1 MAGGP
6 GAAGVPASAARS
18 LPRPRACRVP
28 GWARRG
34 MAPGGGGRRR
44 AARSLPRLPG
54 LSGSRQRPRSSL
66 FSSSRARQLSLA
78 PPARRPCLS
87 GPVQSQK
94 RAGWRAPGV
103 GRRPPSLRGLSEAAS
118 GGRGSQPPACSLL
131 PRRASHFRPQDP
143 CRPPDLRT
151 DPAYG
156 KGGKAAGLRAPAGP
170 RGRREDAAPQPP
182 PHAGRSASAACRG
195 LQRRSRGTGDEMKP
209 VCFFFRAAL
218 QERKKKAKGT
228 RVGGKG

>member
-6 GAAGVPASAARS
+6 GAAGVPASSARS

-44 AARSLPRLPG
+44 AARSLPRWPG
-54 LSGSRQRPRSSL
+54 LSRSRQRPRSSL
-66 FSSSRARQLSLA
+66 FSWSRARQLSLA

-103 GRRPPSLRGLSEAAS
+103 GRRPPSLRGLSKAAS

-151 DPAYG
+151 GSGSREGLEGCGPPLPRRVRAG
-156 KGGKAAGLRAPAGP
+156 GGKMRPRSLPRTPGAAPLQPAGVCSDA
-170 RGRREDAAPQPP
+170 RG
-182 PHAGRSASAACRG
+182 G
-195 LQRRSRGTGDEMKP
+195 
-209 VCFFFRAAL
+209 
-218 QERKKKAKGT
+218 QET
-228 RVGGKG
+228 R